1 MVTELAVIPLV
12 PPPGLAGADP
22 AALDAG
28 DEPAGAAV
36 VDDELAD
43 FELLP
48 HPAATKATT
57 TAIAAAARIRERCL
71 PLNAGSATFEKRVD
85 FASLRILS
93 TFPRSFRRSVIPD
106 ETSPV

>member
-22 AALDAG
+22 AALDEG

-48 HPAATKATT
+48 HPAAMKPK
-57 TAIAAAARIRERCL
+57 RRRPPQL
-71 PLNAGSATFEKRVD
+71 PGSGSDV
-85 FASLRILS
+85 
-93 TFPRSFRRSVIPD
+93 
-106 ETSPV
+106 SP